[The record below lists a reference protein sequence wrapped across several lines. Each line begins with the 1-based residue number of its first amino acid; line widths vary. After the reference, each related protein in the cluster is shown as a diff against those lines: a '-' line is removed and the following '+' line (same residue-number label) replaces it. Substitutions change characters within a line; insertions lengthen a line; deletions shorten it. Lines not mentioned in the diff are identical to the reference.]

1 MSIKSEQCPRLRG
14 LSRRSPTL
22 WDVGGFTLLELLVV
36 LGLVAALSVVL
47 LGGLAGGGK
56 SVALQSGQTLVANLI
71 TAARTR
77 AVATGNQTR
86 VLVHHDLDSPLA
98 NERYLRHLAL
108 EELRA
113 GSWMTLQATA
123 LPAGVYILPHQNRTP
138 AGLLPGDTAWT
149 KVDGTRLH
157 SSCMFRAP
165 IQQVVDGTTAENWVE
180 IAFTAQGTTATS
192 GQLVLATGRLLPPGS
207 SGGSPVLLENQETVR
222 GLSLS
227 GYGLAVFI
235 NERGSF

>member
-1 MSIKSEQCPRLRG
+1 MKRSA
-14 LSRRSPTL
+14 LSAQHSALP
-22 WDVGGFTLLELLVV
+22 GFTLLELLVV

-77 AVATGNQTR
+77 AVASGNQTR
-86 VLVHHDLDSPLA
+86 VLVHHDPDSPLA
-98 NERYLRHLAL
+98 AERYLRHLAL

-113 GSWMTLQATA
+113 GSWVTLQSTA
-123 LPAGVYILPHQNRTP
+123 LPAGVYFLPHQNRTP
-138 AGLLPGDTAWT
+138 AGLLPGETAWT
-149 KVDGTRLH
+149 KLDGTRLH
-157 SSCMFRAP
+157 SSCLFRAP

-207 SGGSPVLLENQETVR
+207 GSGSPVVLDGQETVR
-222 GLSLS
+222 GLSIS
-227 GYGLAVFI
+227 GYGLAVLI
-235 NERGSF
+235 NERSGF